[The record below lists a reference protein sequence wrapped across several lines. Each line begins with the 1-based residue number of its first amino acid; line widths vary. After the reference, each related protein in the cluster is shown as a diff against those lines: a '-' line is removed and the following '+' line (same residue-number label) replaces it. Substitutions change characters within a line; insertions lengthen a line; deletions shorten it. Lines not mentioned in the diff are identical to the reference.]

1 MRVISMMSAAVVAL
15 AGSALAVT
23 GVHAADR
30 VGGSF
35 LLAAD
40 SSAPKVP
47 GGVQGTA
54 PHTGTGIGNAV
65 PPAESLGAPQP
76 GTLDPNKVQGAA
88 PHTGTALGKDVQP
101 PAQPKV
107 PETPAEMKDITKGTS
122 EGNVSPTERKMGEK
136 PTP

>member
-1 MRVISMMSAAVVAL
+1 MRVIPMVSAAVIAL
-15 AGSALAVT
+15 AGSALAAT
-23 GVHAADR
+23 TVHAADSA
-30 VGGSF
+30 GGSF

-40 SSAPKVP
+40 STLPKVP
-47 GGVQGTA
+47 DGVQGTA
-54 PHTGTGIGNAV
+54 PHTGTGLGNAV
-65 PPAESLGAPQP
+65 PPAEKLGSPPP
-76 GTLDPNKVQGAA
+76 GMPDPNKVQGGA